1 MAVIVP
7 IVLHSTAMVAVI
19 REREESFAQTT
30 VTTVR
35 VDTVSAREVIRGIT
49 ELTVRVTRAVPTT
62 AKVAISSAKVAIRA
76 VLPTAKAVIS
86 AVKVVTNSVP
96 TTVKAAISIA
106 KAVTSHV
113 PLATRSAPR
122 ATILMPS
129 TA

>member
-1 MAVIVP
+1 MVAVIVP

-19 REREESFAQTT
+19 REREESFAPTT

-49 ELTVRVTRAVPTT
+49 EAAAR
-62 AKVAISSAKVAIRA
+62 VAISSA
-76 VLPTAKAVIS
+76 PTTAKAAIS
-86 AVKVVTNSVP
+86 VARAVTSSAP
-96 TTVKAAISIA
+96 ITVKAATSSARVVISHAPTIA
-106 KAVTSHV
+106 RVVTRTV
-113 PLATRSAPR
+113 PAATRSALR